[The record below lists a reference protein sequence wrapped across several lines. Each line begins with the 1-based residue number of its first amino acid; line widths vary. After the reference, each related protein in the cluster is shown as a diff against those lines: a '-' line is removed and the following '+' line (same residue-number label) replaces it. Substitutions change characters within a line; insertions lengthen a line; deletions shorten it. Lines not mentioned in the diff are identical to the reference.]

1 MLQTNTPPSAAR
13 LTRCLPE
20 TGRLVR
26 LMVGLLALGLLLA
39 TDLSG
44 QALSGRLTS
53 AEDGAPVAGATVM
66 LLDAN
71 AQPIG
76 ETAAAADGTYSIEVP
91 GPGSYMVLI
100 HVDGFAD
107 QLSAPIEV
115 PEGGASYSPSVRLTA
130 LAGAASTAAG
140 PDQMDDAQFLAQYMA
155 ETCAGR
161 FVSGLHGILL
171 GAVRNEGSG
180 EPLSFIQV
188 TVRWSDAFGQQFRE
202 TRSDESGFYYICDVP
217 AGRQVAVRAQANE
230 ANAEGR
236 IERITMTAGNMRSMD
251 VTIPLSNPNQ
261 KGQLIGTVRDVDSSR
276 PIIGATV
283 RLREDGRT
291 TTTNSRGLFIMRE
304 VDPGLE
310 VMEVEVLGYDLVQE
324 PIQVFGGRGQQL
336 EVFVSREPIPIAP
349 IMVTVRPRSW
359 FSDRVG
365 LEDRIAKGFG
375 YFVLREDI
383 ELRQPNNLGDIM
395 YGVPGVTVRRSGG
408 GVSARY
414 TVQLR
419 GAANMQNEICA
430 PMVWLD
436 GVKYGA
442 DFDAFSSV
450 VAFDIEAVEIYRGAS
465 EVPGE
470 FSGGDARCGVVVVWT
485 RRGSGMGG
493 GE

>member
-1 MLQTNTPPSAAR
+1 MFQTHTHSSAAHPDTTLPTAGRFLR
-13 LTRCLPE
+13 LLI
-20 TGRLVR
+20 
-26 LMVGLLALGLLLA
+26 GLLALSMLLA

-44 QALSGRLTS
+44 QALSGLLTS
-53 AEDGAPVAGATVM
+53 AEDGAPIAGATVM

-71 AQPIG
+71 ATPIG
-76 ETAAAADGTYSIEVP
+76 ETASAEDGTYSIP
-91 GPGSYMVLI
+91 IQGAGSYLVLI
-100 HVDGFAD
+100 RVQGFAD

-115 PEGGASYSPSVRLTA
+115 PEAGTTYSPTLRLTA
-130 LAGAASTAAG
+130 LGGAAVGA
-140 PDQMDDAQFLAQYMA
+140 DQMDDAQFLAQYMA
-155 ETCAGR
+155 EVCEGQ

-180 EPLSFIQV
+180 EALAFVQV
-188 TVRWSDAFGQQFRE
+188 TVRWSDAFGQQFRQ

-230 ANAEGR
+230 ANTEGQA
-236 IERITMTAGNMRSMD
+236 ERITMTAGNMRSMD
-251 VTIPLSNPNQ
+251 VTIPLSNPNE
-261 KGQLIGTVRDVDSSR
+261 KGQLIGYVRDIDSSR

-283 RLREDGRT
+283 RLREAGRT
-291 TTTNSRGLFIMRE
+291 TTTNDRGLFILRE

-310 VMEVEVLGYDLVQE
+310 VMEVEVLGYDLTQE
-324 PIQVFGGRGQQL
+324 PIQVFGGRGQEL
-336 EVFVSREPIPIAP
+336 EVFVSREPIEISP

-383 ELRQPNNLGDIM
+383 ELRQPNNLGDVM

-419 GAANMQNEICA
+419 GAANMQNELCA
-430 PMVWLD
+430 PMVWMD
-436 GVKYGA
+436 GIKIGA
-442 DFDAFSSV
+442 DFDIFSST

-465 EVPGE
+465 EIPGE
-470 FSGGDARCGVVVVWT
+470 FSGGDARCGVIVVWT
-485 RRGSGMGG
+485 RRGSGLGG